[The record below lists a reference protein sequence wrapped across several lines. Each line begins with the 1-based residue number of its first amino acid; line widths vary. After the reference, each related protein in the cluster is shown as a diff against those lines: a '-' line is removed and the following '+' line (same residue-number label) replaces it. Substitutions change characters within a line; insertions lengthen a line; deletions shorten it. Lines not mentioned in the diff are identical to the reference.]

1 MMFGS
6 IYIGLSGLGAYSKG
20 LEAVS
25 NNVSNMNTQGF
36 KSSNVSFQNV
46 YGTGSEGGLE
56 YGNGQSGSGHGVTIN
71 ELSINFGQ
79 GELRQTGRDLDLAI
93 DGNGFFVLLDGDQ
106 QLFARTGSFAVNDDG
121 YIVLEGT
128 DNKLAVLD
136 EEGRPAALNIDRY
149 RTDAP
154 EATQRIVFADNLSS
168 TATEFT
174 VPDLTVYSSDGEPQ
188 VWSVAFARPETV
200 SDKWSVTVTD
210 AAGREIGVQSLQF
223 AAGSVVEGS
232 SELTFKDED
241 NGIEVVLDFSEGVT
255 SFSSG
260 SVSSLRANDIDGHG
274 TGALATLT
282 VNSNGELE
290 ITYTNEE
297 TQVLG
302 SVALA
307 DFRDPQ
313 ALEQRGNAIF
323 AYSGFGQKQYLSA
336 SDTRVGS
343 ILSQRLE
350 ASNVD
355 LGGQFGDL
363 ILIQRGFQASSQII
377 SVTNDMI
384 QQLFGI
390 RGQG

>member
-1 MMFGS
+1 MFGS
-6 IYIGLSGLGAYSKG
+6 IYIGMSGLNAYSKG
-20 LEAVS
+20 LETVS

-36 KSSNVSFQNV
+36 KATDVTFSNV
-46 YGTGSEGGLE
+46 YGVGSEGGLE
-56 YGNGQSGSGHGVTIN
+56 FGNGQPGSGHGVSVAEIAT
-71 ELSINFGQ
+71 NFSQ

-93 DGNGFFVLLDGDQ
+93 DGNGFFVLVDGNE
-106 QLFARTGSFAVNDDG
+106 QLYARTGSFAVDNDG
-121 YIVLEGT
+121 YIVLQGT
-128 DNKLAVLD
+128 DHRLAVLD
-136 EEGRPAALNIDRY
+136 ENGRPVALNIDAY

-154 EATQRIVFADNLSS
+154 EPTQTITFADNLSS
-168 TATEFT
+168 TATEFSI
-174 VPDLTVYSSDGEPQ
+174 PDLTVFGPNGEER
-188 VWSVAFARPETV
+188 VWSIAFARPETV
-200 SDKWSVTVTD
+200 ADQWSVTVTD
-210 AAGREIGVQSLQF
+210 SEGNEIGVQTLEFENGQVK
-223 AAGSVVEGS
+223 AGGG
-232 SELTFKDED
+232 ELTFEDED
-241 NGIEVVLDFSEGVT
+241 NNLKITFDFTESVT

-260 SVSSLRANDIDGHG
+260 SVSTLRANDIDGHG

-282 VNSNGELE
+282 VNDDGQLE

-297 TQVLG
+297 SRELG
-302 SVALA
+302 AVALA

-313 ALEQRGNAIF
+313 ALEQRGNAVF
-323 AYSGFGQKQYLSA
+323 AYSGFGQRQFLSA
-336 SDTRVGS
+336 TDTRVGS

-355 LGGQFGDL
+355 LGTQFSDL